1 MAFEYFDIPYRYN
14 ETKIYLLFQTPLM
27 LFAFWDISDND
38 ENKYIEKFGK
48 DSYFNSKIYLKITN
62 ETNGKVFN
70 VDINPFAKN
79 WYIQIQEP
87 YCKYRAEV
95 CRSIK
100 NHEISMASSNT
111 LNTPNNKIIMPKQN
125 LKFVNIKN
133 QKTEFVIT
141 INDYEK
147 QIKQYA
153 GENASTN
160 GDVYNSSYLL
170 SNPSSQNNISSGT
183 RYFNKEDSNG

>member
-1 MAFEYFDIPYRYN
+1 
-14 ETKIYLLFQTPLM
+14 
-27 LFAFWDISDND
+27 
-38 ENKYIEKFGK
+38 
-48 DSYFNSKIYLKITN
+48 
-62 ETNGKVFN
+62 
-70 VDINPFAKN
+70 
-79 WYIQIQEP
+79 
-87 YCKYRAEV
+87 
-95 CRSIK
+95 
-100 NHEISMASSNT
+100 HEISMASSNT
-111 LNTPNNKIIMPKQN
+111 LNTPNNKIIMSKQN